1 VLDVAHNPQAAR
13 ALASAHAAMGAFRRT
28 HAVFGMLKDK
38 DIDAVVRAVAPRID
52 AWYVA
57 PLPGPRGGDV
67 ASVVAAL
74 ERAGVARDAMHAFD
88 TVENALA
95 AARDDARDTDRIA
108 AFGSFLTVAAVQDAM
123 RRARS
128 REEGTR

>member
-1 VLDVAHNPQAAR
+1 
-13 ALASAHAAMGAFRRT
+13 M
-28 HAVFGMLKDK
+28 
-38 DIDAVVRAVAPRID
+38 APRID

-57 PLPGPRGGDV
+57 ALPGPRGGDV

-74 ERAGVARDAMHAFD
+74 AGAGVADDAIHAFD
-88 TVENALA
+88 DIENALA
-95 AARDDARDTDRIA
+95 SARDDACDTDRIA

-123 RRARS
+123 RKARS